1 MTGRMPP
8 AEDPPK
14 ITVQRAGSAADI
26 DAVRGLMREFNRWVM
41 VEIAETDN
49 PSIFAEFELELA
61 GLPGRYG
68 PPSGCLVLARLHGDP
83 AGCVAFYAHDAIT
96 VEIKRM
102 FVPARARGH
111 RIGDQMMGLLLARAR
126 AAGYR
131 RALLSSHH
139 SMHAA
144 HAIYHRAGFRDVPP
158 SAAFPGVVAGVDVC
172 MAMALTADTSP

>member
-1 MTGRMPP
+1 MAGGIHAALRQDADVIVIGDLRDSLAVDRAIRA
-8 AEDPPK
+8 AE
-14 ITVQRAGSAADI
+14 
-26 DAVRGLMREFNRWVM
+26 
-41 VEIAETDN
+41 
-49 PSIFAEFELELA
+49 
-61 GLPGRYG
+61 
-68 PPSGCLVLARLHGDP
+68 SGCLVLARLHGDP

-131 RALLSSHH
+131 RAPLSSHH

>member
-1 MTGRMPP
+1 
-8 AEDPPK
+8 
-14 ITVQRAGSAADI
+14 
-26 DAVRGLMREFNRWVM
+26 MREFNRWVM
-41 VEIAETDN
+41 AEIAETDN

-83 AGCVAFYAHDAIT
+83 AGCVAFYAH
-96 VEIKRM
+96 
-102 FVPARARGH
+102 
-111 RIGDQMMGLLLARAR
+111 
-126 AAGYR
+126 AGYR